1 MKISEL
7 VPDER
12 NANKGTARGRGMLE
26 KSMQSYGAGRSILID
41 KHNRIIAG
49 NKTAETAGAIGI
61 DDVQVVE
68 SDGRRI
74 IAVKRTDLDLETDV
88 MAKELA
94 IADNKVAQDDLE
106 WDADILKE
114 LQADGVNLE
123 RFFNKDEMSDIL
135 KIEKAA
141 GTASDL
147 QQMELGAFEKY
158 NASKPFS
165 FSGWTGGVIGV
176 VGRKHRFLS
185 SKFKVDIDFC
195 LTCLL
200 HDGIILIDNRYA
212 FAQKRRSNVGGNSEF
227 RSKEGYERDT
237 EYIRKKWGKH
247 LQYKVSDSG
256 EITSVR
262 VER

>member
-135 KIEKAA
+135 KIEKSA

-147 QQMELGAFEKY
+147 QQMDLGAFEKY
-158 NASKPFS
+158 DYVVIVARNEIDLARLHTILRIEKVNASF
-165 FSGWTGGVIGV
+165 
-176 VGRKHRFLS
+176 
-185 SKFKVDIDFC
+185 
-195 LTCLL
+195 
-200 HDGIILIDNRYA
+200 
-212 FAQKRRSNVGGNSEF
+212 VGGAEKPGLGRVVECGRLF
-227 RSKEGYERDT
+227 D
-237 EYIRKKWGKH
+237 
-247 LQYKVSDSG
+247 LLDC
-256 EITSVR
+256 R
-262 VER
+262 VEQADLPGV